1 MTESPVIRASVL
13 VVGAGPVGA
22 VAAYRLALMGIDVIL
37 LEARADCAED
47 MRAST
52 FHPPTLAMMAELGL
66 LDALIADGL
75 KAPVYQYRNRS
86 TGNVIE
92 LDLGELAD
100 LTPYP
105 YRLQCE
111 QYKLARLASS
121 KLSVHPHG
129 QVKFDRKVLHYQQ
142 DAAGIT
148 VHVEAP
154 MEIETYRCE
163 YMIGADGAN
172 STIRKWMGIGFD
184 GFTYPE
190 RFLTLSTAYPIET
203 HFDRLASVNYMAD
216 AQEWC
221 VLLRVPTLWRVLV
234 PARSE
239 ESDGVLLSEAKK
251 NAVFDGLAGDGR
263 AVETYHRTLYRVHQR
278 VAARFRDGRV
288 LLIGD
293 SAHLN
298 NPLGGFGMNSGIH
311 DAWNLTDKLRSIL
324 RDKAAA
330 DPLLDRYER
339 QRATVAREFVQA
351 QTIQNKAT
359 LEATDGAVADG
370 MERRME
376 GLLQDGDKR
385 RAYLL
390 QQAMFTSLE
399 REAAIK

>member
-154 MEIETYRCE
+154 MEIETYRCD

-399 REAAIK
+399 REAAIR